1 MANNKQNITYRLDAE
16 VVEWINNEAQTNNM
30 TPDEVVESL
39 VFTIR
44 ALTEL
49 KDETMGAAL
58 TILGNNQNRSEER
71 RVGKE
76 CRSRWS
82 PYH

>member
-1 MANNKQNITYRLDAE
+1 MANNKQNITYRLDTE

-30 TPDEVVESL
+30 TSDEVVESL

-58 TILGNNQNRSEER
+58 TRNNQNS
-71 RVGKE
+71 GDL
-76 CRSRWS
+76 SS
-82 PYH
+82 

>member
-1 MANNKQNITYRLDAE
+1 MANNKQNTTYCLDLE
-16 VVEWINNEAQTNNM
+16 VIEWINNEAQTNNM

-58 TILGNNQNRSEER
+58 SMLGNNQNS
-71 RVGKE
+71 GDLP
-76 CRSRWS
+76 S
-82 PYH
+82 

>member
-58 TILGNNQNRSEER
+58 TMLGNMLGNNQNS
-71 RVGKE
+71 GDL
-76 CRSRWS
+76 SS
-82 PYH
+82 

>member
-1 MANNKQNITYRLDAE
+1 MANNKQNITYRLDTE

-58 TILGNNQNRSEER
+58 TMLGNQNS
-71 RVGKE
+71 GDL
-76 CRSRWS
+76 SS
-82 PYH
+82 

>member
-1 MANNKQNITYRLDAE
+1 MANNKQNITYRLDTE

-49 KDETMGAAL
+49 KDETMGGW
-58 TILGNNQNRSEER
+58 LGNNQNS
-71 RVGKE
+71 GDL
-76 CRSRWS
+76 SS
-82 PYH
+82 

>member
-1 MANNKQNITYRLDAE
+1 MA
-16 VVEWINNEAQTNNM
+16 
-30 TPDEVVESL
+30 PDEVVESL

-58 TILGNNQNRSEER
+58 TMLGNMLGNNQNS
-71 RVGKE
+71 GDL
-76 CRSRWS
+76 SS
-82 PYH
+82 

>member
-30 TPDEVVESL
+30 TPDEVVDSL

-58 TILGNNQNRSEER
+58 TMLENNQNS
-71 RVGKE
+71 GDL
-76 CRSRWS
+76 SS
-82 PYH
+82 

>member
-1 MANNKQNITYRLDAE
+1 MANNKQNITYHLDAE

-30 TPDEVVESL
+30 TPDEVVDSL

-58 TILGNNQNRSEER
+58 TILGNNQNS
-71 RVGKE
+71 GDL
-76 CRSRWS
+76 SS
-82 PYH
+82 

>member
-1 MANNKQNITYRLDAE
+1 MANNKQNITYRLDTE

-58 TILGNNQNRSEER
+58 TMLGNNQS
-71 RVGKE
+71 GDL
-76 CRSRWS
+76 SS
-82 PYH
+82 

>member
-1 MANNKQNITYRLDAE
+1 MANNKQNITYRLDTE

-30 TPDEVVESL
+30 TPDEVVDSL

-58 TILGNNQNRSEER
+58 TILGNNQNS
-71 RVGKE
+71 GDL
-76 CRSRWS
+76 SS
-82 PYH
+82 

>member
-1 MANNKQNITYRLDAE
+1 
-16 VVEWINNEAQTNNM
+16 M
-30 TPDEVVESL
+30 TPDEVVDSL

-58 TILGNNQNRSEER
+58 TMLGNQNS
-71 RVGKE
+71 GDL
-76 CRSRWS
+76 SS
-82 PYH
+82 

>member
-44 ALTEL
+44 ALTKL

-58 TILGNNQNRSEER
+58 TMLGNQNS
-71 RVGKE
+71 GDL
-76 CRSRWS
+76 SS
-82 PYH
+82 